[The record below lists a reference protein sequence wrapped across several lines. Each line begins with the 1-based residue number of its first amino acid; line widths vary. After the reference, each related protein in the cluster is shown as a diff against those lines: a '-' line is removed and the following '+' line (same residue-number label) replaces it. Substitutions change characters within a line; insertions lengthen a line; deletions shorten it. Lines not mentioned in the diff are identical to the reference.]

1 MRRFLVFALIVSGIA
16 SLLMA
21 AANLPSAAQEAGDGE
36 GGWVLEFG
44 PYIGYYDF
52 DAVTEFV
59 DRGLFGARASV
70 HASDAILFEAEFDE
84 VYTRRDISD
93 NGARQI
99 SLALHARYE
108 PLSSR
113 FSPSLL
119 GGVAFVGLD
128 DTDDPDAYGE
138 ALDVGL
144 GVRFRATPRWMLRAE
159 WMLRR
164 QRFRLY
170 EVVESEGVLPIESD
184 AQSVWGRGFRVGA
197 SYVF

>member
-1 MRRFLVFALIVSGIA
+1 MRRNALLAHFVGAIA
-16 SLLMA
+16 ALLMA
-21 AANLPSAAQEAGDGE
+21 IVNSPSVAQAAGDGD
-36 GGWVLEFG
+36 GWVLEFG
-44 PYIGYYDF
+44 PYVGYYDF

-70 HASDAILFEAEFDE
+70 HATETVLFEAEFDE
-84 VYTRRDISD
+84 VYTRRDISG

-99 SLALHARYE
+99 TLALHGRYE
-108 PLSSR
+108 PLSRR
-113 FSPSLL
+113 FSPSMF
-119 GGVAFVGLD
+119 GGVAFVALD

-138 ALDVGL
+138 ALDMGL
-144 GVRFRATPRWMLRAE
+144 GVRYRATPRWMLRAE

-170 EVVESEGVLPIESD
+170 EVVASEGVVPIESD